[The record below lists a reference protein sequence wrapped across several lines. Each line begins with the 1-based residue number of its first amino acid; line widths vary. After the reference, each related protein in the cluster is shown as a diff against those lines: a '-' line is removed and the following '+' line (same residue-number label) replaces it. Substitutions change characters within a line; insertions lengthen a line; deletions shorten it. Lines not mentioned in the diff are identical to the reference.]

1 MGIFDFLTKAAG
13 FGAPEEAGGLSRK
26 NLVEKVF
33 AEFKRQLELETTEL
47 QLLFPASFTIY
58 LSAADFDKRKSGFPF
73 TVKELVNRFNREIRR
88 RMRSGHSDYVA
99 HSQFWYFKFN
109 CFPEGGLVVVDG
121 KSMESLAEGDVL
133 IQCDLVPNQDVKMP
147 PKDPSGRR
155 VVSTIVDKGPV
166 IQTTA
171 INLQAVKGVTAK
183 PGYTYIVEFAN
194 FEDLTSE
201 EFSEAPAVARK
212 KEMPRS
218 YGRLEV
224 LDGPSFIVDGHEV
237 SEYEVTVPDLYLS
250 GVNDASVI
258 GGIPVLRIGSD
269 EVVSTHIH
277 LHADSPG
284 VFKVRANGPVW
295 AGGIHLDAS
304 TRESADLRPG
314 DQIIIGDGIVVI
326 QLKK

>member
-13 FGAPEEAGGLSRK
+13 FGTPEAAGGLSRK

-33 AEFKRQLELETTEL
+33 AEFKRQLEQETTDL

-58 LSAADFDKRKSGFPF
+58 LSATDFDKRKSGFPF

-109 CFPEGGLVVVDG
+109 CFQEGGLVVVDG
-121 KSMESLAEGDVL
+121 KSLESLAEGDVL

-155 VVSTIVDKGPV
+155 VVSTIVDKAPV
-166 IQTTA
+166 VQTTA

-201 EFSEAPAVARK
+201 VFSEAPAPARK
-212 KEMPRS
+212 KEAPKT

-224 LDGPSFIVDGHEV
+224 LDGPAFIVDGREV
-237 SEYEVTVPDLYLS
+237 SEFEVTVPDLYLS
-250 GVNDASVI
+250 GVNDTSVI
-258 GGIPVLRIGSD
+258 GGIPVLRVNSD
-269 EVVSTHIH
+269 EVVSTHVH
-277 LHADSPG
+277 LHADAPG

-295 AGGIHLDAS
+295 ACGIHLDAS
-304 TRESADLRPG
+304 SKESADLRPG
-314 DQIIIGDGIVVI
+314 DQLIIGDGIVVI
-326 QLKK
+326 QVKK